1 MNSPIA
7 YILHLADTALIL
19 SHRNSEWCGHGPVLE
34 QDIAITNISLDLL
47 GQARYFYQ
55 HAASLINE
63 SQKNNEVTEDSLA
76 YRRGEREFRNLLITE
91 LPNGDWAKTILRQF
105 LVSVF
110 QQALYEKLQFS
121 ADAQMAAIASKS
133 LKEVKYHVKWSS
145 EWVLRLGDGTEESH
159 ARMKKAIEDL
169 WPYSGE
175 MFMALPF
182 DKEAADNNTGVD
194 PSSLQT
200 TWHEKIKE
208 VFDEAGLDVPEKVF
222 MQSGGKNGVHTE
234 NLGFILSDLQ
244 YLQRAY
250 PGAEW

>member
-1 MNSPIA
+1 MNSPVP
-7 YILHLADTALIL
+7 YILHLADSALIL

-55 HAASLINE
+55 HAAALLNE
-63 SQKNNEVTEDSLA
+63 ENKNNAATEDSLA
-76 YRRGEREFRNLLITE
+76 YLRGEREFRNLLISE
-91 LPNGDWAKTILRQF
+91 LPNGDWARTILRQF

-110 QQALYEKLQFS
+110 QQGLYEKLQFS
-121 ADAQMAAIASKS
+121 KDAQMAAIAVKS

-145 EWVLRLGDGTEESH
+145 EWVLRLGDGTEESNR
-159 ARMKKAIEDL
+159 RMKTAIEDL
-169 WPYSGE
+169 WPYTGE
-175 MFMALPF
+175 MFSTQPF
-182 DKEAADNNTGVD
+182 DKEAAANQTGID

-200 TWHEKIKE
+200 YWNEKVNE
-208 VFDEAGLDVPEKVF
+208 VFGEAGLEVPEKVF
-222 MQSGGKNGVHTE
+222 MQSGGKNGIHTE
-234 NLGFILSDLQ
+234 NLGYILSDLQ